1 MYGCKWS
8 VQEASWAE
16 TIDQYQLQKPGNV
29 ELMFGVH
36 FLVTLNTSGKKKF
49 KSIKNKLFYCRCI
62 GI

>member
-8 VQEASWAE
+8 VQEASWAA

-36 FLVTLNTSGKKKF
+36 FLVTLNTSGKKISKALRINYF
-49 KSIKNKLFYCRCI
+49 TVDA
-62 GI
+62 